1 MRSQLR
7 ILLAQKSDREG
18 RTISLRELQRE
29 TGVPIS
35 TVMGMA
41 NNTIKRVPLEELNDL
56 CEYFACDVGDI
67 LKRSDVIKLND
78 PRYRDIPE
86 PDEELY

>member
-18 RTISLRELQRE
+18 RTISLRELQRD

-41 NNTIKRVPLEELNDL
+41 NNTIKRVPLDELNEL
-56 CEYFACDVGDI
+56 CEYFGCDVGDI
-67 LKRSDVIKLND
+67 LKRKEVINTTD
-78 PRYRDIPE
+78 PRYRDLPE
-86 PDEELY
+86 PDQDQ

>member
-29 TGVPIS
+29 TKVPIS

-56 CEYFACDVGDI
+56 CEYFDCDVGDI
-67 LKRSDVIKLND
+67 LKRSEVVNLGD
-78 PRYRDIPE
+78 PRYRDMPE
-86 PDEELY
+86 PEND

>member
-18 RTISLRELQRE
+18 RSISLREVVR
-29 TGVPIS
+29 GADVSVS

-41 NNTIKRVPLEELNDL
+41 NNTIRRVPLDELNKL
-56 CEYFACDVGDI
+56 CEYFDCDVGDI
-67 LKRSDVIKLND
+67 LKRKVVIDTTD
-78 PRYRDIPE
+78 PQYRDFPE
-86 PDEELY
+86 PSQDQ

>member
-41 NNTIKRVPLEELNDL
+41 NNTIKRVPLDELNQL
-56 CEYFACDVGDI
+56 CDYFDCDVGDI
-67 LKRSDVIKLND
+67 LRRKDVIDTTDL
-78 PRYRDIPE
+78 RLRDQEPE
-86 PDEELY
+86 

>member
-29 TGVPIS
+29 TKVPIS
-35 TVMGMA
+35 TVMGLA
-41 NNTIKRVPLEELNDL
+41 NNTLKRVPLDELNTI
-56 CEYFACDVGDI
+56 CEYFDCDVGDM
-67 LKRSDVIKLND
+67 LKRKVVINTTIM
-78 PRYRDIPE
+78 P
-86 PDEELY
+86 PDFEEADQDQ

>member
-18 RTISLRELQRE
+18 RTISLREVVRE
-29 TGVPIS
+29 THVPIS

-41 NNTIKRVPLEELNDL
+41 NNTIKRVPLDELNEL
-56 CEYFACDVGDI
+56 CEYFGCDVGDI
-67 LKRSDVIKLND
+67 LKRQNIINLSD
-78 PRYRDIPE
+78 PRYRDMPE
-86 PDEELY
+86 PEEDD